1 MRMDKTCVSHR
12 PWLHDPLPELK
23 PAIGSRALA
32 RTHIQDLWM
41 DLAVIRTSVARNIS
55 LSVVAARL
63 LEYMRTKTRAGVI
76 ILGPTMWETCA

>member
-1 MRMDKTCVSHR
+1 
-12 PWLHDPLPELK
+12 
-23 PAIGSRALA
+23 
-32 RTHIQDLWM
+32 M

-55 LSVVAARL
+55 LSVVAASL